1 MLCTFA
7 LTAAVRYLDETGSLG
22 FFKLPQTWRG
32 VGGGN
37 PLERSKS
44 QGLRARPLR
53 RGGEAAIECWRRGA
67 SRGARERPWLASE
80 GRRGAPARGG
90 PSPKPLDH
98 LKERSH
104 GVYAYRERIDERTE
118 KRLRSKKGT
127 PGYPHWIRAPTA
139 GGGVAQKGPATAGLG
154 ARSLFLLS
162 ELLLQLLLQHWQS
175 S

>member
-1 MLCTFA
+1 MICTFA
-7 LTAAVRYLDETGSLG
+7 LTAVGTYLDEAESG
-22 FFKLPQTWRG
+22 G
-32 VGGGN
+32 VFEASSNLAGGGGEGN

-44 QGLRARPLR
+44 QSLRARALR

-67 SRGARERPWLASE
+67 SRGAGERPWLASE

-104 GVYAYRERIDERTE
+104 VGYMHTE
-118 KRLRSKKGT
+118 KGLMKGLRSKKGT

-139 GGGVAQKGPATAGLG
+139 GGGVAQKGPPTAGLG